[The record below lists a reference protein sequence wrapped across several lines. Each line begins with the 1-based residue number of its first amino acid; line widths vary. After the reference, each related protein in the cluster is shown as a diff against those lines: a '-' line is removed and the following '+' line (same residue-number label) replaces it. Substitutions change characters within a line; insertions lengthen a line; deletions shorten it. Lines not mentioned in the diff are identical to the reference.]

1 VRCPSCGYRNPD
13 EFRFCG
19 KCGSL
24 LVSEPVLEKR
34 WATIL
39 FYDVS
44 GYSRFAREHDLEE
57 THRHLNEL
65 LRHCRYCAHLHGGQI
80 DKFFGDGMLA
90 VFGASNSRENEPLKA
105 LKAAVCMVKRSRQST
120 LRGRAGIATG
130 MVMLG
135 PLGGEESA
143 HQTVIGDAVNLAQRM
158 VSSAPA
164 GAIWLDETTSRL
176 IPEAKLSDL
185 GARKFKGF
193 DEPIRVWE
201 FKNWSGKPEPLFG
214 RRLELERLLD
224 VLRRTES
231 GVGGVITIAGP
242 LGIGKSF
249 LVNEALRQRAGRVR
263 SVTIPKLDVSD
274 PVRHRLRVTFY
285 DNFGPRPMEYL
296 EKLGLGEIDRRLL
309 SYALGMESER
319 PAPINELE
327 SALVGTMRRTLALIA
342 RDKPLVIVAHT
353 GPRDHTLVRTMISSI
368 EESPIPG
375 LLVIV
380 LRRQPEK
387 GADIVLG
394 PLSWRDADAYIRHLN
409 PTMNEARRRQIYT
422 EARGNPLQIRMLA
435 QSGDPAV
442 SVMAAFQSRLDK
454 LPATHRQ
461 ALLYAALGRP
471 ASWFGVLLDLIGDE
485 AREAVF
491 NLIKDGYLTGPDGD
505 LNDDSRL
512 EVSNPLLQQVAD
524 SILPAEERRR
534 VHRGYWAWLSRQGE
548 QRLAT
553 VAAEHALL
561 AGLRNEAARA
571 WIAAGDYQ
579 RDYGIFTGAE
589 GYYRKAL
596 ESASGDVKTA
606 ALRRLAELYLQAD
619 SASEAIAVLQGVK
632 ARWAERMRGLA
643 LAALRKTEAAERL
656 LKAILADDPDDTQ
669 VELALINLRPPPE
682 RLTDLRELK
691 KSLSRSPDGVRT
703 LPYVN
708 LRLAETLAEHLRLD
722 EAVSVMREAYKGFVA
737 QSNGSR
743 AAGAAL
749 AIAGYMWRVEKL
761 AAAAEWA
768 ERAIEH
774 GRKAHPGVATTA
786 WSVRAGLWLDQGR
799 PLEAEEALKQAEVHM
814 DHARNDDERA
824 RIHAI
829 RIRFLVETG
838 RLTEA
843 LHLGEAVLSELPH
856 PWIGANLALVHALR
870 GGHLSESRQR
880 ELDSRFFDAASPPG
894 KVLFFLARAIREWRN
909 GGQPKPF
916 LKQALR
922 LGRLSGPYLRYLT
935 LILMNIY
942 LLDEDPKKALS
953 LAQYLQRCSSTGGFL
968 AVNQTAR
975 LIRAE
980 LALAAGEPV
989 AHLLRFKT
997 SLGPQEVWQR
1007 SLRARA
1013 GLEVPGSAP
1022 PGLSGYGILGAWA
1035 RLAWRE
1041 AVHAKQNG
1049 STRRNP

>member
-1 VRCPSCGYRNPD
+1 MRCPSCGYRNPD
-13 EFRFCG
+13 QFRFCG
-19 KCGSL
+19 KCGSS
-24 LVSEPVLEKR
+24 LVGEPILEKR

-57 THRHLNEL
+57 THRQLDDL
-65 LRHCRYCAHLHGGQI
+65 LRHCRYCVQLHGGQI

-105 LKAAVCMVKRSRQST
+105 LKAAVCMVKRSRQET

-164 GAIWLDETTSRL
+164 GSIWLDETTSRL
-176 IPEAKLSDL
+176 IPEAKLDEV

-193 DEPIRVWE
+193 EERIRVWR
-201 FKNWSGKPEPLFG
+201 FKDWSGKPEPLFG
-214 RRLELERLLD
+214 RRLELERLLGFLD
-224 VLRRTES
+224 RTAA
-231 GVGGVITIAGP
+231 GKGGVVTIAGP

-249 LVNEALRQRAGRVR
+249 LVEEALRLRAGRIR
-263 SVTIPKLDVSD
+263 SVSIPKLDVSD
-274 PVRHRLRVTFY
+274 PVRNRLRATFY
-285 DNFGPRPMEYL
+285 ENFGPHPMDYL
-296 EKLGLGEIDRRLL
+296 ESLGLGEIDRRLL
-309 SYALGMESER
+309 AYALGLESER
-319 PAPINELE
+319 PAPISELE
-327 SALVGTMRRTLALIA
+327 SALVGTMRRTLALVA

-353 GPRDHTLVRTMISSI
+353 GPRDHTLVRTMIKSI
-368 EESPIPG
+368 GESPIPG
-375 LLVIV
+375 LLVVV
-380 LRRQPEK
+380 LRRQPEE

-394 PLSWRDADAYIRHLN
+394 PLPWRDADAYIRHLN
-409 PTMNEARRRQIYT
+409 PAMDDAGRRRIYQ
-422 EARGNPLQIRMLA
+422 EAKGNPLQIRLLA
-435 QSGDPAV
+435 LSGDPAV

-454 LPATHRQ
+454 LPASHRQ
-461 ALLYAALGRP
+461 TLLYAALGRP
-471 ASWFGVLLDLIGDE
+471 ASWFGVLLDLVGE
-485 AREAVF
+485 RAREAVS
-491 NLIKDGYLTGPDGD
+491 NLINDGYLVADGD
-505 LNDDSRL
+505 ALGLESRL
-512 EVSNPLLQQVAD
+512 EVSNPLLQQVAE
-524 SILPAEERRR
+524 SILPADERRR
-534 VHRGYWAWLSRQGE
+534 AHRGYWAWLKRQEE
-548 QRLAT
+548 QRLAA

-561 AGLRNEAARA
+561 AGLPNEAARA

-589 GYYRKAL
+589 SYYRRAL
-596 ESASGDVKTA
+596 EAAGEEVRLT

-619 SASEAIAVLQGVK
+619 SASEAIEVLRGVEEQ
-632 ARWAERMRGLA
+632 WALRLRGLA
-643 LAALRKTEAAERL
+643 LAMLRKSQAAEQL
-656 LKAILADDPDDTQ
+656 LGAALEINPGDAQ
-669 VELALINLRPPPE
+669 VELALISLRSPRE
-682 RLTDLRELK
+682 RLAGLRALK
-691 KSLSRSPDGVRT
+691 RNLEGKSQHLHV

-722 EAVSVMREAYKGFVA
+722 EAVPVMREAYKGFVA

-768 ERAIEH
+768 DKAIEH
-774 GRKAHPGVATTA
+774 GRRAHPGVATIA

-799 PLEAEEALKQAEVHM
+799 PAEAEEALKKAEVNM
-814 DHARNDDERA
+814 EHARNDEERA

-838 RLTEA
+838 RLSQA
-843 LHLGEAVLSELPH
+843 LNLGEAVFSGLPH
-856 PWIGANLALVHALR
+856 SWIAANLALVHALR
-870 GGHLSESRQR
+870 GGHVSEERQR
-880 ELDSRFFDAASPPG
+880 ELDDRFFEVASPPG

-909 GGQPKPF
+909 GGQPKPL
-916 LKQALR
+916 LKRALR
-922 LGRLSGPYLRYLT
+922 LGKLAGPYLRYLT

-942 LLDEDPKKALS
+942 LLDENPQKALS
-953 LAQYLQRCSSTGGFL
+953 LAQYLQRRSSSGGFS

-980 LALAAGEPV
+980 LALVKGEPV
-989 AHLLRFKT
+989 AHLLRFET

-1013 GLEVPGSAP
+1013 GMEVLGNTP
-1022 PGLSGYGILGAWA
+1022 PSLSGYGILGAWA

-1041 AVHAKQNG
+1041 AVHAKQDG
-1049 STRRNP
+1049 SSRRNP